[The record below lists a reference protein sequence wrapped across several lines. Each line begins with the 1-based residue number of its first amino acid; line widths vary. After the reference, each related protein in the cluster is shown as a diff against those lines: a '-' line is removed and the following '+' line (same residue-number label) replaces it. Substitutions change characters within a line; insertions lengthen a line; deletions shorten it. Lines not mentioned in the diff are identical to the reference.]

1 MEKQGNG
8 GKETNAKFRLM
19 TAMFIFGTIGIFV
32 RNIPLPSSVIAL
44 ARGVIGTLFLIIFT
58 KIRKIKISYTEI
70 KNNLSILCLSGML
83 IGIHWIFLF
92 EAYRNTTVAVATLCY
107 YLAPVFVIIA
117 SPFVLKEKLTFKQIV
132 CIGVA
137 LIGMIFVSGIFE
149 KGGTEN
155 LQLKGI
161 FFGIGA
167 AIIYAV
173 VILLNKHLKKI
184 SSYTMTIMQLGIAA
198 AVLAPYTLL
207 TQNTGSLTFNFT
219 TLILLGIIGIINTGI
234 TYTLY
239 FSAIQEL
246 KAHTIAIF
254 SYIDPI
260 VAILLST
267 LILREKPDVFTV
279 IGGIMILG
287 STLISE
293 LSS

>member
-1 MEKQGNG
+1 MDRQKSGQTD
-8 GKETNAKFRLM
+8 KNAKFRLM

-267 LILREKPDVFTV
+267 LILREKPYVFTV

>member
-1 MEKQGNG
+1 MDRQKSKQTD
-8 GKETNAKFRLM
+8 KNAKFRLM

-173 VILLNKHLKKI
+173 VIMLNKHLKKI

-207 TQNTGSLTFNFT
+207 TQNTASLTFNFT
-219 TLILLGIIGIINTGI
+219 TLILL
-234 TYTLY
+234 
-239 FSAIQEL
+239 IQE
-246 KAHTIAIF
+246 
-254 SYIDPI
+254 
-260 VAILLST
+260 
-267 LILREKPDVFTV
+267 
-279 IGGIMILG
+279 
-287 STLISE
+287 
-293 LSS
+293 

>member
-1 MEKQGNG
+1 MDRQKSKQTD
-8 GKETNAKFRLM
+8 KNAKFRLM

-207 TQNTGSLTFNFT
+207 TQNTASLTFNFT